1 MHTLRMEN
9 KTQFRILYFIC
20 ASHFLIDMMT
30 SVVPAMLP
38 ILQKGLSLS
47 YSQLGIVVM
56 AANITASLFQPV
68 IGAVTDKQPRPWM
81 LLAAALFAGFGIVG
95 IALAHSYLQVL
106 LIVTLIG
113 LSSAAF
119 HPEGSRVAHMA
130 AGPRKGLGQSIFQV
144 GGNAGQSM
152 GPLMIPLLFTP
163 FGLHGAYWLLF
174 PVVLVSLT
182 LLVVSRWY
190 QQHAASQAKKTGS
203 DNVVNRYWAL
213 VLLVVVV
220 IMRSW
225 IQSGINSFLQLFYID
240 VFGYSV
246 DMASMYLFVFLM
258 AGAIGTFVGGPL
270 ADRYSKKNL
279 LIFSMLGS
287 IPFILLVPH
296 LTGVLALVN
305 IFLFGFISL
314 SSFAV
319 TVVYAQEFVP
329 GKVGMVSGL
338 MIGFAI
344 GAGGI
349 GASIMGKLADVIGIA
364 HLIQLLV
371 VLPVLG
377 WLLGSWLPKDQVRV
391 AAADSSAPPHRAGRV

>member
-1 MHTLRMEN
+1 
-9 KTQFRILYFIC
+9 
-20 ASHFLIDMMT
+20 
-30 SVVPAMLP
+30 V
-38 ILQKGLSLS
+38 
-47 YSQLGIVVM
+47 
-56 AANITASLFQPV
+56 
-68 IGAVTDKQPRPWM
+68 
-81 LLAAALFAGFGIVG
+81 
-95 IALAHSYLQVL
+95 QVL

-113 LSSAAF
+113 LASAAF

-130 AGPRKGLGQSIFQV
+130 AGSRKGLGQSIFQV

-174 PVVLVSLT
+174 PVGLVGLT
-182 LLVVSRWY
+182 LFVVSRWY
-190 QQHAASQAKKTGS
+190 QQNAAAHSKRAGS
-203 DNVVNRYWAL
+203 DMLVNRYGAL

-220 IMRSW
+220 SLRSW
-225 IQSGINSFLQLFYID
+225 IQSGISSFLQLYYIN
-240 VFGYSV
+240 VFGFSLDV
-246 DMASMYLFVFLM
+246 ASMYLFAFLM

-270 ADRYSKKNL
+270 ADRYGKKNL
-279 LIFSMLGS
+279 LMFSMLGS

-305 IFLFGFISL
+305 IFLFGLISL
-314 SSFAV
+314 CSFAV

-364 HLIQLLV
+364 NLIQLLV
-371 VLPVLG
+371 VLPVVGWVLG
-377 WLLGSWLPKDQVRV
+377 MWLPKDQVR
-391 AAADSSAPPHRAGRV
+391 AAAAKSVAVEK